1 MLDRIGQRLS
11 MAYVGILA
19 LILILFGIIV
29 VVIFSQQA
37 TAQQDELLRQK
48 AEAEMNS
55 AVTGTETYAI
65 VGATAESDIAVVA
78 VPPDGS
84 VEANVL
90 ETASSGSSLGLPF
103 GELARQTR
111 QEENMVAATVDG
123 PDGPV
128 RVVSMPLVES
138 GEMTAI
144 IQAAQS
150 RQVVREMVN
159 RLVLILVS
167 VGLVALLLAGV
178 GGLFISR
185 RAIRPVR
192 GALHRQRAF
201 VGNASHELKTPLTLI
216 KLNAELVAR
225 EPTTSPRNRKVIEDQ
240 LSEIDR
246 MNTLV
251 SDLLVLARLDTDKL
265 AISCETFDLAKILAE
280 TADRFI
286 LRAAEEEILLD
297 IEVPGEL
304 PALGDPKQT
313 GQILAAL
320 LDNAMQFTPSGGRVI
335 VAGRS
340 DDGRVEASVTDT
352 GPGISSEHLPH
363 VFERFYRA
371 DTDRRRSS
379 GGRTGLGLAIARDL
393 AAIQGGD
400 LVVSNAKNGGASF
413 TLSLPVPGCAFPLR
427 LSEDAPSRI
436 RRAKAKAVC
445 RLRAYVGHRNF

>member
-1 MLDRIGQRLS
+1 

-19 LILILFGIIV
+19 LILILFGTIV

-37 TAQQDELLRQK
+37 TAQQDELLQQK
-48 AEAEMNS
+48 AEAETNS
-55 AVTGTETYAI
+55 AADGTETYAI
-65 VGATAESDIAVVA
+65 VGATTEFDIAVVA
-78 VPPDGS
+78 VPSDGS
-84 VEANVL
+84 VEADVL

-103 GELARQTR
+103 GELVQQARQ
-111 QEENMVAATVDG
+111 EGSMVAATVDG
-123 PDGPV
+123 PEGPV
-128 RVVSMPLVES
+128 RVVSVPVFDS

-150 RQVVREMVN
+150 RQIVWEMVN
-159 RLVLILVS
+159 RLVLVLAS

-185 RAIRPVR
+185 RAMRPVR
-192 GALHRQRAF
+192 DALHRQRSF

-225 EPTTSPRNRKVIEDQ
+225 EPTSSRGRKMLEDQ

-251 SDLLVLARLDTDKL
+251 SDLLVLARLDAHKL
-265 AISCETFDLAKILAE
+265 SVSCETFDLAKIIAE

-297 IEVPGEL
+297 IEVPSEL
-304 PALGDPKQT
+304 PALGDPRRS

-320 LDNAMQFTPSGGRVI
+320 LDNAVRVTPSGGRVT
-335 VAGRS
+335 VVGRS
-340 DDGRVEASVTDT
+340 DDGRVKASVTDT
-352 GPGISSEHLPH
+352 GPGISPEHLPH

-371 DTDRRRSS
+371 DTARRHSS
-379 GGRTGLGLAIARDL
+379 GGTGLGLAIARDL
-393 AAIQGGD
+393 AAIQGGE
-400 LVVSNAKNGGASF
+400 VVAMNAKNGGASF
-413 TLSLPVPGCAFPLR
+413 TLSLPASP
-427 LSEDAPSRI
+427 
-436 RRAKAKAVC
+436 
-445 RLRAYVGHRNF
+445 

>member
-1 MLDRIGQRLS
+1 MLDRIRQRLS

-19 LILILFGIIV
+19 LILILFGTIV
-29 VVIFSQQA
+29 VVIFAQQA

-48 AEAEMNS
+48 AEAETNS
-55 AVTGTETYAI
+55 AANATEETYAI
-65 VGATAESDIAVVA
+65 VGATAEPDIAVVA

-84 VEANVL
+84 VDANVL
-90 ETASSGSSLGLPF
+90 ETATSGSSLGLPF
-103 GELARQTR
+103 GELARQAG
-111 QEENMVAATVDG
+111 QEESIVAATVDG

-128 RVVSMPLVES
+128 RVVSVPLFES
-138 GEMTAI
+138 GEMSAI

-150 RQVVREMVN
+150 RQVVRGIVV

-178 GGLFISR
+178 GGLFISG
-185 RAIRPVR
+185 RAMRPIRS
-192 GALHRQRAF
+192 ALHRQRAF

-225 EPTTSPRNRKVIEDQ
+225 KPTSPRNRKVIEDQ

-251 SDLLVLARLDTDKL
+251 SDLLVLARLDADKL
-265 AISCETFDLAKILAE
+265 GVSCETFDLAKIIAE

-297 IEVPGEL
+297 IDLPGEL
-304 PALGDPKQT
+304 TALGDPRWT

-320 LDNAMQFTPSGGRVI
+320 LDNAMRFTPSGGRVDI
-335 VAGRS
+335 AGRT

-371 DTDRRRSS
+371 DTARRRSS
-379 GGRTGLGLAIARDL
+379 GGTGLGLAIARDL
-393 AAIQGGD
+393 AAIQGGE
-400 LVVSNAKNGGASF
+400 VVARNVKNGGASF
-413 TLSLPVPGCAFPLR
+413 TLSLPASP
-427 LSEDAPSRI
+427 
-436 RRAKAKAVC
+436 
-445 RLRAYVGHRNF
+445 

>member
-1 MLDRIGQRLS
+1 MLDRIRQRLS

-19 LILILFGIIV
+19 LILILFGTIV

-48 AEAEMNS
+48 AEAETSSAMN
-55 AVTGTETYAI
+55 GTDTYAI
-65 VGATAESDIAVVA
+65 LGATAEYDIAVVA

-90 ETASSGSSLGLPF
+90 EAASSGSSLGLPF
-103 GELARQTR
+103 EELARQAG
-111 QEENMVAATVDG
+111 QEEIMVAATVDG
-123 PDGPV
+123 PEGPV
-128 RVVSMPLVES
+128 RVVSVPLFDS

-150 RQVVREMVN
+150 RQVVWEIVN

-185 RAIRPVR
+185 RALRPVR
-192 GALHRQRAF
+192 DALHRQRAF
-201 VGNASHELKTPLTLI
+201 VANASHELKTPLTLI

-225 EPTTSPRNRKVIEDQ
+225 EPTSPRNRNVIEDQ

-246 MNTLV
+246 INTLV
-251 SDLLVLARLDTDKL
+251 SDLLVLARLDADKL
-265 AISCETFDLAKILAE
+265 DVSRETFDLAKILTE

-304 PALGDPKQT
+304 AALGDPRWT

-320 LDNAMQFTPSGGRVI
+320 LDNAMRFTPSGGRVTI
-335 VAGRS
+335 AGRS

-371 DTDRRRSS
+371 DTARGRSS
-379 GGRTGLGLAIARDL
+379 GGTGLGLAIARDL
-393 AAIQGGD
+393 AAIQGGE
-400 LVVSNAKNGGASF
+400 VVVRNAKNSGASF
-413 TLSLPVPGCAFPLR
+413 SLSLPASP
-427 LSEDAPSRI
+427 
-436 RRAKAKAVC
+436 
-445 RLRAYVGHRNF
+445 

>member
-1 MLDRIGQRLS
+1 MLDRFRRRLS

-19 LILILFGIIV
+19 LILVLFGTIV
-29 VVIFSQQA
+29 VAVFSQQA

-55 AVTGTETYAI
+55 AVNGTETYAI
-65 VGATAESDIAVVA
+65 VGATAEYDIAVVA
-78 VPPDGS
+78 VPPDAS

-103 GELARQTR
+103 GELARQAE
-111 QEENMVAATVDG
+111 QEGSMLAATVDG

-128 RVVSMPLVES
+128 RVVSVPLLDS
-138 GEMTAI
+138 GETTAI

-150 RQVVREMVN
+150 RRVVWEIVN

-167 VGLVALLLAGV
+167 VGLLALLLAGV
-178 GGLFISR
+178 GGLFVSR
-185 RAIRPVR
+185 RAMRPVR
-192 GALHRQRAF
+192 SAFHRQRAF
-201 VGNASHELKTPLTLI
+201 VADASHELKTPLTLI
-216 KLNAELVAR
+216 KLNAEMVVQ
-225 EPTTSPRNRKVIEDQ
+225 EPTSPRNRKVIEDQ

-251 SDLLVLARLDTDKL
+251 SDLLVLARLDADKL
-265 AISCETFDLAKILAE
+265 DVSRDTFDLAKILAE

-286 LRAAEEEILLD
+286 LRAAEKEILLD

-304 PALGDPKQT
+304 AALGDPRRT

-320 LDNAMQFTPSGGRVI
+320 LDNAVRFTPSGGRVT
-335 VAGRS
+335 VVGSA
-340 DDGRVEASVTDT
+340 DDGRVQASVTDT

-371 DTDRRRSS
+371 DTARKRSS
-379 GGRTGLGLAIARDL
+379 GGTGLGLAIARDL
-393 AAIQGGD
+393 ATTQGGD
-400 LVVSNAKNGGASF
+400 VVVKNSRSGGASF
-413 TLSLPVPGCAFPLR
+413 TLSLPASP
-427 LSEDAPSRI
+427 
-436 RRAKAKAVC
+436 
-445 RLRAYVGHRNF
+445 